1 MELEW
6 TPSQSHKEEAFQQR
20 AQEITSCNMR
30 APELGSASKIQVL
43 KINLKIEK
51 IEQYP

>member
-6 TPSQSHKEEAFQQR
+6 TPSQSHKEEASKGHKKLPL
-20 AQEITSCNMR
+20 AIWI
-30 APELGSASKIQVL
+30 PELGNASKIQVL

-51 IEQYP
+51 IEQYT